1 MSVSDFAKLC
11 SKLQKK
17 YGENPLDLPA
27 PEPAA
32 AAPAS
37 TSTAAPTGSVPAA
50 ADDGTVPA
58 SFDRQ
63 LQTLSCFY
71 TKHDSA
77 KAGAECR
84 AILDKRRGDAD
95 AMSVSDFA
103 KLCSKL
109 QKKYGENPLDLPAIN
124 TAGAAAPAAA
134 VDAAGVRSAPL
145 VSRRG
150 KRAGRGG
157 VGLGAH

>member
-1 MSVSDFAKLC
+1 MDRRRRRRHQHCL
-11 SKLQKK
+11 LGG
-17 YGENPLDLPA
+17 GE
-27 PEPAA
+27 
-32 AAPAS
+32 
-37 TSTAAPTGSVPAA
+37 
-50 ADDGTVPA
+50 DDDEVGTVPA

-63 LQTLSCFY
+63 LQTLSRFY

-109 QKKYGENPLDLPAIN
+109 QKKYGENPLDLPA

-145 VSRRG
+145 VSRWGERG
-150 KRAGRGG
+150 RWKRAGRSDRGG
-157 VGLGAH
+157 VIRAFPSWTRSILTEIYL